1 MAAPGSY
8 RTKVGSQQL
17 DLPLVPVGDDLTIA
31 LLITVDHGVSFAATA
46 GRELAAELVPFQPD
60 IVVSVATMGIPLA
73 IEVTR
78 SLGLDDY
85 VILHKTP
92 KIHLGESFAEPV
104 RSITT
109 STPQTLRM
117 DPNRVGAMR
126 GRRVAVV
133 DDIISTGASI
143 VAALNLVRRVGA
155 LTGGHRHPHDGRIAL
170 ADGPRRRCRQRPLPR
185 HHAGVPRRSL
195 GRIAARGV
203 GLTGT
208 PATGAVAHHPGVRWS
223 GWSRPERSVSRSWWS
238 WSMSSSTSSWWA
250 GVVVPSSW
258 WSWWW
263 RSSGSLPGRCPTRH
277 RMPPTG

>member
-8 RTKVGSQQL
+8 RTMVGSQQL
-17 DLPLVPVGDDLTIA
+17 DLPLVPVGDDLKIA
-31 LLITVDHGVSFAATA
+31 LLITVDHGVSFATTA
-46 GRELAAELVPFQPD
+46 GRELAAELAPSQPD

-109 STPQTLRM
+109 STPQMLRM

-143 VAALNLVRRVGA
+143 VAVLNLVRRVGA
-155 LTGGHRHPHDGRIAL
+155 QPVAIGTLMTEGSRWRTAL
-170 ADGPRRRCRQRPLPR
+170 AGD
-185 HHAGVPRRSL
+185 AAIVRSL
-195 GRIAARGV
+195 G
-203 GLTGT
+203 
-208 PATGAVAHHPGVRWS
+208 
-223 GWSRPERSVSRSWWS
+223 
-238 WSMSSSTSSWWA
+238 SMPVFRA
-250 GVVVPSSW
+250 DPSN
-258 WSWWW
+258 
-263 RSSGSLPGRCPTRH
+263 GSLH
-277 RMPPTG
+277 EEWD